1 MRIIGACLPHLR
13 EGSTIGRKVRDELL
27 YASLLGG
34 VAIAQTATTALHAIG
49 YSLTYFKNI
58 DHGRANA
65 LLLYEYLKYIFEH
78 DAKKVTTALEALDLK
93 GLDELGNVLDDLLG
107 ERETISEQEIE
118 TFSTIAM
125 KARNIPF
132 TLRTPVKEEL
142 EGMLRRSLPQQ
153 RLKK

>member
-1 MRIIGACLPHLR
+1 M
-13 EGSTIGRKVRDELL
+13 
-27 YASLLGG
+27 
-34 VAIAQTATTALHAIG
+34 
-49 YSLTYFKNI
+49 
-58 DHGRANA
+58 
-65 LLLYEYLKYIFEH
+65 
-78 DAKKVTTALEALDLK
+78 K